1 MRILVVTALSGLIV
15 AVAAFIL
22 PLGPPPQVTVGTI
35 VGVVRYTSTSPM
47 LETAADRA
55 DPCGARQP
63 SVAVNSN
70 GGLAN
75 AYVWIN
81 QGLEAES
88 LPAPQQ
94 PVHLEQGNGA
104 FVPRIVA
111 VQAGQPL
118 AIRSSGTTTD
128 LTKFTSAH
136 NGVFSIG
143 LPLRGS
149 VYHRVFD
156 QPEIGIRLGSTVHPR
171 LRAYIHVSEHPYH
184 TVTDLDGRFKI
195 TNLSPGRYTISV
207 WYESAALVPDQAQVE
222 RSIGEGPTTPIV
234 FTYRG
239 R

>member
-1 MRILVVTALSGLIV
+1 
-15 AVAAFIL
+15 
-22 PLGPPPQVTVGTI
+22 
-35 VGVVRYTSTSPM
+35 M
-47 LETAADRA
+47 LKTAADRA
-55 DPCGARQP
+55 GPCARQP
-63 SVAVNSN
+63 SVAVNSD

-81 QGLEAES
+81 QGLEVES

-118 AIRSSGTTTD
+118 AIRSSGTTAD
-128 LTKFTSAH
+128 LIKFTSAH

-171 LRAYIHVSEHPYH
+171 LRAYIHVSGHPYH
-184 TVTDLDGRFKI
+184 TVTDSDGRFKI
-195 TNLSPGRYTISV
+195 KNLSPGRYTISV

-234 FTYRG
+234 FTYR
-239 R
+239 RR